1 MNHMPINLVIAINRL
16 YVKYA
21 YVMLYSFLCH
31 HPEPVSVYILHHEL
45 TPEDEAILQT
55 LGQQFAVHISL
66 VYVPDSLLPP
76 PEVLE
81 TSSWGIEAYF
91 RLAITDLL
99 PASVD
104 RALYLDT
111 DIIVNAPVYDLYE
124 LDFGSK
130 LIAACKEFTCHP
142 PFGNYRDVLFAPL
155 FEHGFSYFNSGMILY
170 NLAALRPDYSFR
182 TYMDTARELHYAI
195 EYPDQD
201 LLNYCHYQDT
211 LFVDPF
217 LYNLNARYGYDDY
230 NIHYD
235 ELKQRGVI
243 IHYASSKPWRGNFL
257 HYDIEWLWWE
267 YAKHTPFYRQ
277 LLEEALRENIMD
289 SPLNLYIAD
298 LAQKN
303 AALYQKLETYEQ
315 LLETHGGTLS

>member
-1 MNHMPINLVIAINRL
+1 
-16 YVKYA
+16 
-21 YVMLYSFLCH
+21 
-31 HPEPVSVYILHHEL
+31 
-45 TPEDEAILQT
+45 
-55 LGQQFAVHISL
+55 
-66 VYVPDSLLPP
+66 
-76 PEVLE
+76 
-81 TSSWGIEAYF
+81 
-91 RLAITDLL
+91 
-99 PASVD
+99 
-104 RALYLDT
+104 
-111 DIIVNAPVYDLYE
+111 
-124 LDFGSK
+124 
-130 LIAACKEFTCHP
+130 
-142 PFGNYRDVLFAPL
+142 
-155 FEHGFSYFNSGMILY
+155 MILY
-170 NLAALRPDYSFR
+170 NLAALRPDYSFQ
-182 TYMDTARELHYAI
+182 TYMDTARKLHYAI

-289 SPLNLYIAD
+289 SPLNPYIAD
-298 LAQKN
+298 LAQKRRT
-303 AALYQKLETYEQ
+303 LPET
-315 LLETHGGTLS
+315 

>member
-1 MNHMPINLVIAINRL
+1 MNHTPINLVIAINRL

-111 DIIVNAPVYDLYE
+111 DIIVNAPVYE
-124 LDFGSK
+124 
-130 LIAACKEFTCHP
+130 P
-142 PFGNYRDVLFAPL
+142 V
-155 FEHGFSYFNSGMILY
+155 
-170 NLAALRPDYSFR
+170 
-182 TYMDTARELHYAI
+182 
-195 EYPDQD
+195 
-201 LLNYCHYQDT
+201 
-211 LFVDPF
+211 
-217 LYNLNARYGYDDY
+217 
-230 NIHYD
+230 
-235 ELKQRGVI
+235 
-243 IHYASSKPWRGNFL
+243 
-257 HYDIEWLWWE
+257 
-267 YAKHTPFYRQ
+267 
-277 LLEEALRENIMD
+277 
-289 SPLNLYIAD
+289 
-298 LAQKN
+298 
-303 AALYQKLETYEQ
+303 
-315 LLETHGGTLS
+315 